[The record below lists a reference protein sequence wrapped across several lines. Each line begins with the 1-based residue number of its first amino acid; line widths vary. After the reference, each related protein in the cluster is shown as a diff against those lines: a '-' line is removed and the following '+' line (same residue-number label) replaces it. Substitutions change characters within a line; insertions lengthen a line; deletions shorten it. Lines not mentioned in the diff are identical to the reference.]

1 MHGFTDSDWGGDS
14 ATRKSTSGYIFF
26 WNGGPI
32 TWKSKMQ
39 SCIAQSTAE
48 AEYIAASESSKEC
61 KWLRL
66 IVGVFEHKGSEP
78 SASQLAPTR
87 IGCDNQAAISIIDN
101 PRCSARTKHIELRYH
116 LVRDY
121 AQRGIVAFH
130 YIPTAF
136 NIADILTKPLNSV
149 VLRRLCDTFLRELD
163 PSVGAEV
170 ETK

>member
-1 MHGFTDSDWGGDS
+1 M
-14 ATRKSTSGYIFF
+14 
-26 WNGGPI
+26 
-32 TWKSKMQ
+32 
-39 SCIAQSTAE
+39 
-48 AEYIAASESSKEC
+48 
-61 KWLRL
+61 
-66 IVGVFEHKGSEP
+66 
-78 SASQLAPTR
+78 
-87 IGCDNQAAISIIDN
+87 
-101 PRCSARTKHIELRYH
+101 RYH